1 MRCPTMVAAPSSSA
15 MGIRERTVI
24 IPFIRHIFT
33 MAMTLSISASKNIRM
48 PQPKLS

>member
-1 MRCPTMVAAPSSSA
+1 MVAAASRKA

-24 IPFIRHIFT
+24 IPFIRHILT
-33 MAMTLSISASKNIRM
+33 MAMALSISASKNIRM